1 MLALF
6 FILVFW
12 LFYKI
17 WTKKPV
23 KNDLIT
29 TILISTYFIQPTIIS
44 MMAKI
49 ISCKEVDPG
58 EYYITTFLYF
68 KCYTDEHNEY
78 VL

>member
-1 MLALF
+1 
-6 FILVFW
+6 
-12 LFYKI
+12 
-17 WTKKPV
+17 
-23 KNDLIT
+23 
-29 TILISTYFIQPTIIS
+29 